1 MNWRLIA
8 IPASIV
14 PFLIMIFFIHISP
27 ADIFKVGLVPFIF
40 SSMSIMGK
48 YLLQAVRFK
57 YFIKKFIGHNVGT
70 TGETIC
76 ASLGGQFVT
85 QTTPSYVGGEL
96 VRIAWLTRK
105 GVLTGK
111 AAWITTMEIVADVFV
126 GTFLAFM
133 AGAVSILHGGYF
145 IGIIVILITIPTFA
159 FWFLLMFF
167 SARRVLRLPSFSL
180 LVVQRFVPRER
191 AQRSINSINTAI
203 ADLCQ
208 MSRENFNS
216 KTAGKTFAVGIAIT
230 FLAFILQ
237 GMSFMVLI
245 DTVGPYLGIFDSVM
259 ATSASTALSNLPI
272 TIGGSGLAELGMWAY
287 ISNLNSL
294 PSLHDLT
301 INSHLSVII
310 AWRIASYH
318 VPLVITWIA
327 LMRLALGKVTVTK
340 AQHSKFIDKAV
351 LPDSLDSPD
360 RESNSY
366 NASEIK
372 HRKNINLD
380 KPSAESKDWK
390 DEKDGNDTVNI

>member
-1 MNWRLIA
+1 
-8 IPASIV
+8 
-14 PFLIMIFFIHISP
+14 MIFFIHISP
-27 ADIFKVGLVPFIF
+27 ADIFKVGLIPFIF

-57 YFIKKFIGHNVGT
+57 YFIKKFIGHNVSS
-70 TGETIC
+70 TGETLC
-76 ASLGGQFVT
+76 ASLGNQFVT
-85 QTTPSYVGGEL
+85 QTTPSYIGGEL
-96 VRIAWLTRK
+96 VRIAWLTKK

-180 LVVQRFVPRER
+180 R
-191 AQRSINSINTAI
+191 ASSKVCSEGKGEKFINSINTAI
-203 ADLCQ
+203 ADLCH

-216 KTAGKTFAVGIAIT
+216 KAAGKTFAVGIAIT

-245 DTVGPYLGIFDSVM
+245 DTVGPYLGLFDSVM

-294 PSLHDLT
+294 PSLHNLT
-301 INSHLSVII
+301 INSHLNVII

-327 LMRLALGKVTVTK
+327 LMRLALGKVAVTK
-340 AQHSKFIDKAV
+340 AEQSRFVNKAV
-351 LPDSLDSPD
+351 FPDSSLPPKKNPTHITQT
-360 RESNSY
+360 RSNMKKTL
-366 NASEIK
+366 I
-372 HRKNINLD
+372 
-380 KPSAESKDWK
+380 
-390 DEKDGNDTVNI
+390 

>member
-1 MNWRLIA
+1 
-8 IPASIV
+8 
-14 PFLIMIFFIHISP
+14 
-27 ADIFKVGLVPFIF
+27 
-40 SSMSIMGK
+40 
-48 YLLQAVRFK
+48 
-57 YFIKKFIGHNVGT
+57 
-70 TGETIC
+70 
-76 ASLGGQFVT
+76 
-85 QTTPSYVGGEL
+85 
-96 VRIAWLTRK
+96 
-105 GVLTGK
+105 
-111 AAWITTMEIVADVFV
+111 
-126 GTFLAFM
+126 M

-159 FWFLLMFF
+159 FWFLLIFF

-191 AQRSINSINTAI
+191 AQRSINTINTAI

-237 GMSFMVLI
+237 GVSFMVLI

-351 LPDSLDSPD
+351 LPDSLESPD
-360 RESNSY
+360 KESNSY

-380 KPSAESKDWK
+380 KTSAESKDWK
-390 DEKDGNDTVNI
+390 DKKDGNDTANI